1 MADDKLTFEEAL
13 SALEKAASDLRKDN
27 ISLEEA
33 IKIFED
39 GTKLYEKCAEM
50 VKCGLKFG
58 RWLDVEWLEKR
69 LIEIFSKE

>member
-1 MADDKLTFEEAL
+1 MAEDKLTFEEAL

-39 GTKLYEKCAEM
+39 GTKLYEKCAEILNEA
-50 VKCGLKFG
+50 KQK
-58 RWLDVEWLEKR
+58 
-69 LIEIFSKE
+69 IEIFSEE

>member
-39 GTKLYEKCAEM
+39 GTKLYEKCAEILNAA
-50 VKCGLKFG
+50 KQK
-58 RWLDVEWLEKR
+58 
-69 LIEIFSKE
+69 IEIFSKE